1 MELILSRCLSL
12 FIENI
17 LSLLITS
24 SKIKLRCIIRILQKV
39 SRKIGFTETES
50 RIILFVLCAFLVGII
65 VLHFKET
72 TGNENL
78 LQFDYSEQDKLF
90 YEGVPI
96 DEPVDSM
103 KIKDGKKREPNKDFS
118 NPRIK
123 KISVNKSLSNV
134 GIINLNKATREQL
147 ITLPGIGLKTANA
160 IIDFK
165 SRNGNF
171 KSVNELT
178 KVKGIGKVKLGK
190 IKKYVYVE

>member
-1 MELILSRCLSL
+1 
-12 FIENI
+12 
-17 LSLLITS
+17 
-24 SKIKLRCIIRILQKV
+24 LRCIIRIFQRI

-50 RIILFVLCAFLVGII
+50 RIILFILCAFLVGIV
-65 VLHFKET
+65 VLHFKEVT
-72 TGNENL
+72 SNEDL

-96 DEPVDSM
+96 DEPVDSI
-103 KIKDGKKREPNKDFS
+103 KIKDEKKKEPEKDFS

-123 KISVNKSLSNV
+123 KISENKSLADIR
-134 GIINLNKATREQL
+134 IINLNKATREQL

-165 SRNGNF
+165 LRNGNF

-178 KVKGIGKVKLGK
+178 KVKGIGKAKLGK

>member
-1 MELILSRCLSL
+1 VELILSRCLSL

>member
-1 MELILSRCLSL
+1 
-12 FIENI
+12 
-17 LSLLITS
+17 
-24 SKIKLRCIIRILQKV
+24 LQKV

-50 RIILFVLCAFLVGII
+50 RIILFILCAFFVGMII
-65 VLHFKET
+65 LHFKEAA
-72 TGNENL
+72 GNKDL

-96 DEPVDSM
+96 DEQDDSV
-103 KIKDGKKREPNKDFS
+103 KIKDDRKIKPEKDFS

-123 KISVNKSLSNV
+123 KISENKSLSNA

-165 SRNGNF
+165 LRNGNF
-171 KSVNELT
+171 KSVNDLT
-178 KVKGIGKVKLGK
+178 KVKGIGKAKLEK
-190 IKKYVYVE
+190 VKKYVYVE